1 MNRTHIFKIPEAE
14 IEAKPSIYLGYLK
27 HYGQVHFDISE
38 SSYSSLKDAW
48 NKIKDMKESGKE
60 ITESHMETIFTENN
74 LHNDSVAFGILAF
87 LIAAITRIKELSTE
101 HCSDNRV
108 ILIVK

>member
-1 MNRTHIFKIPEAE
+1 MSRTYTFKVSETE

-27 HYGQVHFDISE
+27 QYGQVHFELSE
-38 SSYSSLKDAW
+38 SSYNSLKGAW

-60 ITESHMETIFTENN
+60 LTENSMETIFAEHNI
-74 LHNDSVAFGILAF
+74 HNDSAAFGILAF
-87 LIAAITRIKELSTE
+87 LVAAITRIKELSTE
-101 HCSDNRV
+101 HCSGNRV